1 MRTRAGAEELRTHD
15 AGLVVDVALDQLFDV
30 LQRLHLKHHHRPDHL
45 LRRICARDRLG
56 RQQRR
61 AVLCRVCLRVSQRVE
76 RAKQNRMRTYSAI
89 RCRAA
94 ALRWR
99 GAVVMCVSELY
110 VLRLGLGRL
119 VISDGRTHLG
129 ADVETALE
137 GAFVG
142 LVWGVDEEL
151 LAFRGCGRHGAGE
164 GEVGWT
170 TCRGC

>member
-1 MRTRAGAEELRTHD
+1 MRSGSHCRRRVRTRAGAEELRTHD

-89 RCRAA
+89 RSRAA

-99 GAVVMCVSELY
+99 GAVVMCVSATY
-110 VLRLGLGRL
+110 CAWARAAC
-119 VISDGRTHLG
+119 SP
-129 ADVETALE
+129 
-137 GAFVG
+137 
-142 LVWGVDEEL
+142 
-151 LAFRGCGRHGAGE
+151 GCGRRDGAGRRLRRSCL
-164 GEVGWT
+164 GRRRGTAGVSKLWT
-170 TCRGC
+170 TWRG